1 MIYIYYDIYTWYH
14 VCYAKMYSSSK
25 GVQLFSTLGVG
36 CLPLRGHVDEL
47 TFVAPLRGFQELVL
61 FAKLV
66 LCWIQNWPLYI
77 RIYITYIYIYMW
89 LFIYTCDMCVSM
101 KLLQHAPSM
110 MFAFLQASCSFLQ
123 TWPHRYIWLPYNIHL
138 YISFNKEHNFIA
150 LTTIW
155 VVWWWFL
162 IGRNSLQNAKEQLFM
177 IIVVFNHFELMSFP
191 RIFQTKNASIILG
204 LLEATPFFLQG
215 KWPTFQWHQTWLDGL
230 GGFGLGIIT
239 GFVGFGVVVAKL
251 GKVDSTKNWV
261 LANQMRS

>member
-1 MIYIYYDIYTWYH
+1 
-14 VCYAKMYSSSK
+14 
-25 GVQLFSTLGVG
+25 
-36 CLPLRGHVDEL
+36 
-47 TFVAPLRGFQELVL
+47 
-61 FAKLV
+61 
-66 LCWIQNWPLYI
+66 
-77 RIYITYIYIYMW
+77 MW